1 MKSWVEGHLNNI
13 AAINELQR
21 VLNQGLAPRM
31 KQMVRQMIR
40 QMEMTGDD
48 ERLEKFH
55 AILRDIPKLWAAYR
69 HEPLKSRLGSNSA
82 SRSRSYGMGL
92 AIRETLP
99 RRALLAMKKSAAS
112 SLPSPSI
119 HRWKSRSATTS
130 RRPPRPAAPAGP
142 FPLFAGLR
150 PSGHGTPPRVAGGQ

>member
-82 SRSRSYGMGL
+82 QPFAFLRHGPGPSG
-92 AIRETLP
+92 
-99 RRALLAMKKSAAS
+99 RRC
-112 SLPSPSI
+112 
-119 HRWKSRSATTS
+119 R
-130 RRPPRPAAPAGP
+130 AGP
-142 FPLFAGLR
+142 CWP
-150 PSGHGTPPRVAGGQ
+150 